1 MRVLVAEALY
11 AHFSMD
17 DLPADEAL
25 CTEEDDVQRAVRT
38 MAKAD
43 WSLPAATLKGDVTVV
58 RHCIER
64 RMEHA
69 S

>member
-1 MRVLVAEALY
+1 
-11 AHFSMD
+11 MD